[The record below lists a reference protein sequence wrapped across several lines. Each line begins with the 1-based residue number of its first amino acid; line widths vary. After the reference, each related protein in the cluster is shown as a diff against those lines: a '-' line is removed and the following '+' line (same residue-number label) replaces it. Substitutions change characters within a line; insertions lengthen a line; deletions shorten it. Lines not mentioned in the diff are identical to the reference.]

1 MIIDNDGRSTGRLEG
16 RWHSRMHLTSSGVA
30 LERGDRRVLHNGRWL
45 PQRSLAWLVLLFFLT
60 AAAFGLPLQAGV
72 DLLSPER
79 ADLLFG
85 ATLIASAC
93 ALVFYALAVRLGEG
107 RQPSELA
114 LRPAFKGLA
123 IGVALGLLLMGSLM
137 AVMALSGLYAIT
149 WVGLVPVWG
158 GLSLAVQ
165 AAVTE
170 ELWMRALLFRLLWRT
185 FGPFPAFA
193 LSALVFGALHLANP
207 GATIVAGATV
217 TLAGLMFCALYAL
230 TGRLWV
236 PIGFHLAWNFA
247 QSSLFGASVSGGDLG
262 SSVARST
269 ARDATGAWLTGGV
282 FGPEGSV
289 LALLLISLVTIGA
302 LVLVHLTGRFAM
314 PHGSQPEVLARRRG
328 ERLQRPDVT
337 VDEHREVLVSG
348 LGRDPVEWET
358 GHGCGRGVPRA

>member
-1 MIIDNDGRSTGRLEG
+1 MIIVNDGRSTARRDEHW
-16 RWHSRMHLTSSGVA
+16 RSRIHLIPTGVA
-30 LERGDRRVLHNGRWL
+30 MERGDRRILHDGRWL
-45 PQRSLAWLVLLFFLT
+45 WLRSLAWLVLLFFLT

-72 DLLSPER
+72 DLLPPER
-79 ADLLFG
+79 ADLQFR
-85 ATLIASAC
+85 ASLIASAC
-93 ALVFYALAVRLGEG
+93 ALVLYALAVRLGEG

-114 LRPAFKGLA
+114 LRPAVKGLA
-123 IGVALGLLLMGSLM
+123 IGVALGLLLMVILM

-185 FGPFPAFA
+185 FGPLPAFA

-207 GATIVAGATV
+207 GATFVAGATV

-236 PIGFHLAWNFA
+236 PIGLHLAWNFA
-247 QSSLFGASVSGGDLG
+247 QGSLFGASVSGGDLG

-302 LVLVHLTGRFAM
+302 LVLAHLTGRFAV
-314 PHGSQPEVLARRRG
+314 PHGPQP
-328 ERLQRPDVT
+328 
-337 VDEHREVLVSG
+337 EVLVSG
-348 LGRDPVEWET
+348 PGLYPVERDT
-358 GHGCGRGVPRA
+358 GHGCGGSVPRS